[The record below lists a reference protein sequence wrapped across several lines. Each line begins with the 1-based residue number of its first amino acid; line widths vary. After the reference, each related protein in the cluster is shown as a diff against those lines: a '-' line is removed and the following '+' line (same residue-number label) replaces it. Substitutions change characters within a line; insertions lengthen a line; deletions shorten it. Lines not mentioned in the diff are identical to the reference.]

1 MKWIVNPIF
10 IKKEELF
17 RSTNKILSI
26 TKIVKLKSKMKKTK
40 KRAKKNI
47 ISRKKSRKTRV
58 SRRRK

>member
-17 RSTNKILSI
+17 ITTNKISI

-47 ISRKKSRKTRV
+47 ISRKKSRKTRI

>member
-40 KRAKKNI
+40 KRAKKNL